1 VFAYVNIGGK
11 RVGKRVG
18 ELTDR
23 QIQILKKLILNGKLT
38 TVHTT
43 YKAQSEIS
51 KELNITR
58 QALSTHLKKLKELGY
73 IRTGRGFIDVTEK
86 GLSAVGEFEVSAFV
100 LIKVNP
106 HERENAYRKIIEAGA
121 TRLFRVTGE
130 IDLIA
135 EVDRNR
141 LNSFLKRVSQIDGII
156 STEAHVI
163 LEKLL

>member
-1 VFAYVNIGGK
+1 MGK
-11 RVGKRVG
+11 RAS

-23 QIQILKKLILNGKLT
+23 QIQILKKLISDGKLMS
-38 TVHTT
+38 VHTT
-43 YKAQSEIS
+43 YKAQSEIA

-58 QALSTHLKKLKELGY
+58 QALSTHLKKMKELGY

-86 GLSAVGEFEVSAFV
+86 GLSTVEGFEVSAFV

-106 HERENAYRKIIEAGA
+106 HEREKAYRKIIDAGA
-121 TRLFRVTGE
+121 TQLFRVTGE

-135 EVDRNR
+135 EVDKNR
-141 LNSFLKRVSQIDGII
+141 LNSFLKKVSQIDGIV